1 MKFVISEKVFEALPT
16 VCFGAVVAR
25 GVDNRGRRPEI
36 NALLDQSIVTV
47 KDKFKDAKLKEH
59 PDVLCYREA
68 FQKLGLNPNK
78 FPCSVEALT
87 ARVLKGGSLPDINP
101 AVNLVNA
108 ISLKYTL
115 PMGAHDLD
123 TVHGDMHVRFSSAG
137 DVFLPFGQNEPEILE
152 EGELV
157 YIDGREVRTRRWIW
171 RQSDRGKVISESRNI
186 FFPIDGFSD
195 CNREAVL
202 AARDELAGYLQRFFK
217 CEINTFYLD
226 IDNRVAE
233 F

>member
-1 MKFVISEKVFEALPT
+1 LRFVISEEVFRVLPT
-16 VCFGAVVAR
+16 VCFGVVVAK
-25 GVDNRGRRPEI
+25 GIDNHGPRTEI
-36 NALLDQSIVTV
+36 NELLDRIVETV
-47 KDKFKDAKLKEH
+47 KDKFRQTRLKEH

-68 FQKLGLNPNK
+68 FQRLGINPNK

-87 ARVLKGGSLPDINP
+87 ARVLKGGTLPDINP

-123 TVHGDMHVRFSSAG
+123 TVQGDMHVRFSRAG
-137 DVFLPFGQNEPEILE
+137 DVFVPFGQSEPEVLE

-157 YIDGREVRTRRWIW
+157 YADGREVRTRRWIW
-171 RQSDRGKVISESRNI
+171 RQSDRGKVTNESTNI
-186 FFPIDGFSD
+186 FFPIDGFAD
-195 CNREAVL
+195 RNRQAVL
-202 AARDELAGYLQRFFK
+202 AAREELADCLQRYFN
-217 CEINTFYLD
+217 CRIERFYLD
-226 IDNRVAE
+226 AANRIAV